1 MLINFKKKYV
11 FVRST
16 KVAST
21 SLIKTIWEEETR
33 GERILAHGGF
43 LISNSM
49 LALTDDS
56 TSKKRLSFP
65 KKFHLSLHEV
75 KELFRGDEF
84 DNFFKFSIVRNP
96 YSHAISRFL
105 YEEVIVK
112 KLFRNFFKLNNRRRL
127 ALLKSFVMKPNNEII
142 FKIFLKNFYKGQKK
156 FLGEN
161 LDDFNYL
168 LRFESLE
175 KDFQIIKKEFGLKA
189 KINFLNKH
197 KDTSSYIKNLYD
209 EECIDLV
216 YQNEKHI
223 IERFNYKFPLL

>member
-1 MLINFKKKYV
+1 
-11 FVRST
+11 
-16 KVAST
+16 
-21 SLIKTIWEEETR
+21 
-33 GERILAHGGF
+33 
-43 LISNSM
+43 
-49 LALTDDS
+49 
-56 TSKKRLSFP
+56 
-65 KKFHLSLHEV
+65 
-75 KELFRGDEF
+75 
-84 DNFFKFSIVRNP
+84 
-96 YSHAISRFL
+96 
-105 YEEVIVK
+105 
-112 KLFRNFFKLNNRRRL
+112 
-127 ALLKSFVMKPNNEII
+127 MKPNNRLI

-216 YQNEKHI
+216 YKNEKHI

>member
-21 SLIKTIWEEETR
+21 SLIRTIWKEETR
-33 GERILAHGGF
+33 GQRILTHGGF

-49 LALTDDS
+49 LALTEDS
-56 TSKKRLSFP
+56 SSKKNLSFP

-75 KELFRGDEF
+75 KELFRDDEF
-84 DNFFKFSIVRNP
+84 ENFFKFSIVRNP
-96 YSHAISRFL
+96 YSHAVSRFL

-112 KLFRNFFKLNNRRRL
+112 KLFKNFFKLNNRRKL
-127 ALLKSFVMKPNNEII
+127 ALLKSFVMKPNNRMI
-142 FKIFLKNFYKGQKK
+142 FKVFLKNFYKGQKK

-161 LDDFNYL
+161 LDDFDYL

-175 KDFQIIKKEFGLKA
+175 NDFQILKKKFELKA

-197 KDTSSYIKNLYD
+197 RDTFSHMKNLYD

-216 YQNEKHI
+216 YQNEKNI